1 MALYI
6 GSSQKQKIT
15 LLGKKNRLVLYFSDR
30 IVNGALRSSD
40 GFLLKD
46 SNGVFLTVKEEK

>member
-6 GSSQKQKIT
+6 GSSSKQQVK
-15 LLGKKNRLVLYFSDR
+15 LLDKNFRLNLYFSDR
-30 IVNGALRSSD
+30 IVNGALKSSD

-46 SNGVFLTVKEEK
+46 SNGVYLTVKEDK

>member
-6 GSSQKQKIT
+6 GSSSKLKIQVS
-15 LLGKKNRLVLYFSDR
+15 GKKSRLNLYFSDR

>member
-6 GSSQKQKIT
+6 GSSSKQKVQIS
-15 LLGKKNRLVLYFSDR
+15 GKKSRLTLYFSDR
-30 IVNGALRSSD
+30 VIHGALRSSD